1 MAERKIGVLPF
12 CSVLFLSVMSGVLLY
27 IADNPAEPGGTD
39 AVLRPLVFLAVNL
52 AAALPLFRLKRAVGD
67 RSIGEALRARSP
79 FAARLIAA
87 VYALVYTAAAL
98 RTAVRFELFAGSE
111 MFPDKRMTYLAVLL
125 AAVCA
130 VLGGADFSATA
141 RASFP
146 MAVGVILAAAGVG
159 LLLVPQ
165 VDLLNLTPPFENG
178 VGRFL
183 RDSLSASLFAAEAG
197 TLPFFFGQVKGNL
210 KRGYVVG
217 AVLVTVL
224 FAASSFVVFGTLGP
238 FAESRLFP
246 TCTAV
251 TLAKIGLFKRLDSV
265 ESAVW
270 VSCVLVK
277 MTLFFTVAS
286 RAAAQVFH
294 GLPRRAAALL
304 AGAAVA
310 LCVLLIG
317 GEARCA
323 ALFSSLAFTATTY
336 LLPAFILPL
345 ASLLCLKRRGTNGTF
360 D

>member
-1 MAERKIGVLPF
+1 MAEQKIGVLPF

-27 IADNPAEPGGTD
+27 IADSPAEPSGTD

-52 AAALPLFRLKRAVGD
+52 AAALPLFRLKKAVGNQ
-67 RSIGEALRARSP
+67 SIGEALHARSP
-79 FAARLIAA
+79 VAARVIAA

-111 MFPDKRMTYLAVLL
+111 MFPDKRMTCFAVLL

-130 VLGGADFSATA
+130 VLGGADFAATA
-141 RASFP
+141 RASLLL
-146 MAVGVILAAAGVG
+146 AGGVVLAAAGVG
-159 LLLVPQ
+159 VLLLPQ
-165 VDLLNLTPPFENG
+165 VDFLNFTPPFENG
-178 VGRFL
+178 FGRFL
-183 RDSLSASLFAAEAG
+183 SDSLSTSLFAAEAG
-197 TLPFFFGQVKGNL
+197 TLPFFFGRVKGNL
-210 KRGYVVG
+210 KRGYRIG

-224 FAASSFVVFGTLGP
+224 FAGVSFVVFGTLGP

-265 ESAVW
+265 ETAVW

-277 MTLFFTVAS
+277 MTLFFAVAS
-286 RAAAQVFH
+286 RAAVGVFRT
-294 GLPRRAAALL
+294 LPRRAASLL
-304 AGAAVA
+304 AGTAVA

-317 GEARCA
+317 GAYVRA
-323 ALFSSLAFTATTY
+323 AAVSSLAFTAATY
-336 LLPAFILPL
+336 LLPAFLLPL
-345 ASLLCLKRRGTNGTF
+345 AALLCLKRRGTNGTP